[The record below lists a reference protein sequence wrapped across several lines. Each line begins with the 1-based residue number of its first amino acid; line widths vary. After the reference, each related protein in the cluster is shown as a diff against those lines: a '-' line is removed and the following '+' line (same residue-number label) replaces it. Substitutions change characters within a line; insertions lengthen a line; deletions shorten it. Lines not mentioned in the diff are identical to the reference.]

1 MKKYYKYILKIIKIN
16 HPIYLVKVYNDNS
29 YISVEFDFEKR
40 NIKILS
46 KNDLAIFFKRN
57 IYQLS
62 KILRNIRK
70 SSLYKGFNIPIVIKN
85 NKDVSGFNNKDNI
98 IVLNRLDNK
107 YKTYVAD
114 NKKEEIIKV
123 YSDGSYQEKIKS
135 AGFSYIIKY
144 PNKGYELITQ
154 KSKLKSSSLIELEAV
169 LDALEYLKKVKKLR
183 IISDSQ
189 YVKKGATEWLPIW
202 LLNNWKTVNGETA
215 KNKEYW
221 LKLYRLTKNK
231 YIEFKWV
238 KAHSNHFENELADLY
253 AKEISKKGNGS

>member
-1 MKKYYKYILKIIKIN
+1 MNKYYKFKLKIIKN
-16 HPIYLVKVYNDNS
+16 KENLYLIKVYNPKN
-29 YISVEFDFEKR
+29 YIYVKFNYQNR
-40 NIKILS
+40 NIDILS

-57 IYQLS
+57 KYQLS

-70 SSLYKGFNIPIVIKN
+70 SSLYKDFQIPIVIKDK
-85 NKDVSGFNNKDNI
+85 KDVSGFNNKENI
-98 IVLNRLDNK
+98 IALDRLDNK
-107 YKTYVAD
+107 YKTYVVETVE
-114 NKKEEIIKV
+114 KEIIKV

-144 PNKGYELITQ
+144 PNKEYELVTK

-169 LDALEYLKKVKKLR
+169 LDALNYLESYKNIR

-202 LLNNWKTVNGETA
+202 LLNDWKTVNGKTA
-215 KNKEYW
+215 KNKKYW
-221 LKLYRLTKNK
+221 LKLYKLTKDK

-253 AKEISKKGNGS
+253 AKDISKNK